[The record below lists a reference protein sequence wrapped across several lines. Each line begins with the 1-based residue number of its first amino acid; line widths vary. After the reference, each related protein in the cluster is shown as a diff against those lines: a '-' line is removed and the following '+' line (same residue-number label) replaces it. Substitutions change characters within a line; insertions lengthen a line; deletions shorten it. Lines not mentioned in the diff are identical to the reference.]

1 MIYKTKKK
9 GKLDIEK
16 LSEDVS
22 EFEQKQRKSLF
33 NFLNQEN
40 IWMQALS
47 INLENLNGQQLKYLM
62 YLSIINCI
70 TLSKMIRDNQIHWE
84 LKRYPIKQ
92 KKNALNLLRMIATCY
107 QKNFCYF
114 QRQNFG

>member
-1 MIYKTKKK
+1 MIKVILIKSMIYKTKKK

-40 IWMQALS
+40 I
-47 INLENLNGQQLKYLM
+47 
-62 YLSIINCI
+62 
-70 TLSKMIRDNQIHWE
+70 
-84 LKRYPIKQ
+84 
-92 KKNALNLLRMIATCY
+92 
-107 QKNFCYF
+107 
-114 QRQNFG
+114 